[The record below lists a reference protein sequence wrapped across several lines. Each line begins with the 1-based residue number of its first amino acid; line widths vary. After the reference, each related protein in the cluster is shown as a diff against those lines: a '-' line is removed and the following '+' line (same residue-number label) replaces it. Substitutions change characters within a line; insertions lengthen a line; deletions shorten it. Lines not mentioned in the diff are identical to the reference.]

1 MNTPNDVNGIKKPS
15 MANIP
20 QKHET
25 VQDVVDSFRAYYREE
40 SAYINELAKQGTE
53 HDKQI
58 AREISRVID
67 NVDRI
72 CRIAESYAKRNS

>member
-1 MNTPNDVNGIKKPS
+1 MSVQKPKMQNIK
-15 MANIP
+15 

-25 VQDVVDSFRAYYREE
+25 VQDVVDSLRQYYNEE
-40 SAYINELAKQGTE
+40 SAYIISLAKNGDE
-53 HDKQI
+53 HDKEI

-72 CRIAESYAKRNS
+72 CRIAESYAKKHTSS